1 MKKNMLTVLV
11 LILCIVN
18 LTLSAYIVFT
28 VVPNAQ
34 RTDQLITKILQIIDL
49 ELESP
54 NAEDTEEPSYNIEN
68 IEKYTIDESKLTT
81 NLATGPDGKTHY
93 AKIMASLTINNA
105 DEDYKTLNPKV
116 ETMESDIISII
127 KSNVS
132 KYNNEELTSPETKDV
147 IKNQILTEIQTLFNS
162 KFIVGVT
169 VDYLIQ

>member
-34 RTDQLITKILQIIDL
+34 RTDNLITRILQIIDL

-54 NAEDTEEPSYNIEN
+54 LPQNINTTYDIEN
-68 IEKYTIDESKLTT
+68 VEKYEIEDMTANIASS
-81 NLATGPDGKTHY
+81 DGKAHF
-93 AKIMASLTINNA
+93 AKITASLTINNA
-105 DEDYKTLNPKV
+105 DADYAKLNPKV
-116 ETMESDIISII
+116 ETMKSDIVSII
-127 KSNVS
+127 KANIST
-132 KYNNEELTSPETKDV
+132 YNNEQLSDPETKKAV
-147 IKNQILTEIQTLFNS
+147 KEKILLDIQTLFNS
-162 KFIVGVT
+162 KFIVDVT

>member
-34 RTDQLITKILQIIDL
+34 RTDTLITKILQIIDL

-54 NAEDTEEPSYNIEN
+54 TPAEEDNQTYDIEN

-81 NLATGPDGKTHY
+81 NLAIGPDGKQHY

-105 DEDYKTLNPKV
+105 DADYAKLNPKV
-116 ETMESDIISII
+116 ETMESDIVSII
-127 KSNVS
+127 KTNVS
-132 KYNNEELTSPETKDV
+132 KYNNEELTKPETKQE
-147 IKNQILTEIQTLFNS
+147 IKAQILADVQELFKS
-162 KFIVGVT
+162 KFIVDVT

>member
-34 RTDQLITKILQIIDL
+34 RTDNLITRILQIIDL

-54 NAEDTEEPSYNIEN
+54 LPQNVNVNYSIEN
-68 IEKYTIDESKLTT
+68 IEKYVLEDMTT
-81 NLATGPDGKTHY
+81 NLAAGADGKAHY
-93 AKIMASLTINNA
+93 AKITNASLTINNA
-105 DEDYKTLNPKV
+105 DADYAKLNPMV
-116 ETMESDIISII
+116 ETMKADIISII
-127 KSNVS
+127 KTNVS
-132 KYNNEELTSPETKDV
+132 NYDSDTLGLPETKKAV
-147 IKNQILTEIQTLFNS
+147 KEQILEDIQVLFNS
-162 KFIVGVT
+162 KFIVDVT